1 MEILIVEDEP
11 ISRRM
16 LQYTL
21 RRWGYEVTT
30 ATDGREAWEML
41 QSPDPPS
48 LVISDWMMPGMDG
61 LELCSRTRSRD
72 RPGYTYLIILTARD
86 QREDV
91 IKGLEAGADDY
102 LIKPFD
108 LEELRCRIKIGERII
123 NLERRILLL
132 ANTDPLTGILNRRAF
147 MERMEAELHRANRDN
162 SALSLIIT
170 DLDHFKRIND
180 QFGHVVGDLVLQKF
194 VEAVSTILR
203 PYDFLGR
210 YGGEEFSIGLPGVDD
225 QQAGEVAERIRLG
238 VESLD
243 LTASGSSREVRITA
257 SFGAASLSRE
267 CRENLSSLI
276 TRADDALFRA
286 KREGRNHVCVA
297 LEPCPR
303 SVDCDKVKR

>member
-11 ISRRM
+11 ISRRL

-21 RRWGYEVTT
+21 TRWGYKVT
-30 ATDGREAWEML
+30 AAADGREAWEML

-61 LELCSRTRSRD
+61 LELCSRIRGRD

-86 QREDV
+86 KKEDV

-108 LEELRCRIKIGERII
+108 QEELRCRIKIGERII
-123 NLERRILLL
+123 NLERRILQL

-147 MERMEAELHRANRDN
+147 MERMEAELHRAGREGGEI
-162 SALSLIIT
+162 SLIIT
-170 DLDHFKRIND
+170 DLDHFKSIND
-180 QFGHVVGDLVLQKF
+180 RFGHVMGDLVLQKF
-194 VEAVSTILR
+194 VETLSTIIR
-203 PYDFLGR
+203 PYDFMGR
-210 YGGEEFSIGLPGVDD
+210 YGGEEFAIGLPGVDGR
-225 QQAGEVAERIRLG
+225 QAGEVAERIRRG

-243 LTASGSSREVRITA
+243 LTAPGLSAGVRITA
-257 SFGAASLSRE
+257 SFGAASLCRE
-267 CRENLSSLI
+267 GRENLSSLI

-297 LEPCPR
+297 QEPCQG
-303 SVDCDKVKR
+303 VIE